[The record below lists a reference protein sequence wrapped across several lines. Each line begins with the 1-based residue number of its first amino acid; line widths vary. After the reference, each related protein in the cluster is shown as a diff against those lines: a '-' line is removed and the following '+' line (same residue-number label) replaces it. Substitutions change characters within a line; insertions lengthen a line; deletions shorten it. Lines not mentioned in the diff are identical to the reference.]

1 MAVAPSAVAAERGG
15 PRHGGLEK
23 SLRATIGSPEAAVLG
38 GYSGARGGPVRGTRR
53 RRGDRHAGCGPAW
66 ASSAATTRLP
76 HRTRRKI
83 CNPFIFN
90 MLQDILGDR
99 VQFRAQFAVGL
110 KRTSLAVRGLW
121 TGGPVDRPGWTV
133 DPVDRGLVDFAVSG
147 ILWCCRRQRRSGGA
161 SRRGIRT
168 TTRHANRA
176 NLPSTRA
183 LISCAAAP
191 CAR

>member
-1 MAVAPSAVAAERGG
+1 MAVASSAVAAERGG
-15 PRHGGLEK
+15 PRHGGLEA
-23 SLRATIGSPEAAVLG
+23 SLRATIGWPEAAVLG
-38 GYSGARGGPVRGTRR
+38 DYSGARRGPTRGARR

-121 TGGPVDRPGWTV
+121 TGGPVDRPGM
-133 DPVDRGLVDFAVSG
+133 DRGPRGPWTRGLCSSAGFSGVAAASVDQVAHPVGEYGQPLV
-147 ILWCCRRQRRSGGA
+147 
-161 SRRGIRT
+161 
-168 TTRHANRA
+168 TRIGQIS
-176 NLPSTRA
+176 LPRA
-183 LISCAAAP
+183 L
-191 CAR
+191 